1 MCDHSATA
9 ERTSVETTTPRVAAA
24 TKPSATGES
33 STSAAV
39 SSRKCY
45 GTERNGC
52 YTDYQSNYLLYFH
65 AFKFDLALLASD
77 SASAGFCGAT

>member
-9 ERTSVETTTPRVAAA
+9 ERTSVETTTTRVAAA
-24 TKPSATGES
+24 TSES

-45 GTERNGC
+45 RTERNDC
-52 YTDYQSNYLLYFH
+52 YTDYQSSYLLYFH